1 MKTPPTGPRRNTTAL
16 LPLMSL
22 LWLAACGG
30 NDEDATD
37 TGADTG
43 DDTTTDSGDDT
54 TTDSGDDTATD
65 TGDDTATDTGDD
77 TATDTGDDTAEDAA
91 TDSGDDTGEDTG
103 EPAACEPGE
112 YIGNA
117 AVWAASIT
125 VEPGVRLCAFP
136 ARQMLG
142 AEGET
147 EGQTA
152 LRSLREQIAE
162 RSVID
167 VAPGTYALPTSSAR
181 EPLRLPM
188 CVAEGA
194 HEGVVIGPASE
205 ISVESVEA
213 GIGIEPGEYVRAV
226 LGFGGSL
233 LQLQVGRPYQSSS
246 TTLTAAPQAL
256 HNSTL
261 TLTLDNERLWVPCNL
276 AANSCTNV
284 SFEGIGDLR
293 VDEYTW
299 ASSPGL
305 GFAAP
310 IRVSGTVGGQAV
322 EVSGYDRIA
331 TVYGHHAFTRD
342 LLVVFDTPINGACAL
357 RLSAGFDSW
366 KAGFADCDGTLLG
379 DMVSAPA
386 SRGRC
391 SE

>member
-54 TTDSGDDTATD
+54 TTDSGDDTTTD
-65 TGDDTATDTGDD
+65 SGDDTATDTGDD

-188 CVAEGA
+188 CVVEGA

-205 ISVESVEA
+205 ISVESV
-213 GIGIEPGEYVRAV
+213 
-226 LGFGGSL
+226 
-233 LQLQVGRPYQSSS
+233 QVGRPYQSSS